1 MHLNIMILKNRD
13 LLLLIFKAY
22 GTKYKPKFNLI
33 KNKGNPNYMFIKNCD
48 LKLIKFKQ
56 KIDLTYGIKKYI
68 KWVKKI

>member
-1 MHLNIMILKNRD
+1 
-13 LLLLIFKAY
+13 
-22 GTKYKPKFNLI
+22 
-33 KNKGNPNYMFIKNCD
+33 MFIKNCD